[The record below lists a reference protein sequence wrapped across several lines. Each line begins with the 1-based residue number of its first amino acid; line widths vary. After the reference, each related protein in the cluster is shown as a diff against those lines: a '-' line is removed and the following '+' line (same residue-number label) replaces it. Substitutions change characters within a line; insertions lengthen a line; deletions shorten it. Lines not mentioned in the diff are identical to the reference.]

1 MSSPPL
7 PDNALLLWLQDE
19 SNNECATSEAITQM
33 YSIFDDDENEPIEH
47 FQQDDRHHCFL
58 IFEAADE
65 DATPT
70 ATILHHL
77 ARVPT
82 RIGNPTPFDGSWYLS
97 SNLQI
102 GGQQITVELPD
113 ELFTVADP
121 VQVYTP
127 NRIQGE
133 IGNNPDLEQ
142 IDFEV
147 SDANLEDLEAITT
160 RNAVWIPNQ
169 YAALLLDDSL
179 TPVATWSRIYGA
191 ILQNG
196 HQDSCEPL
204 IQFLQVQ
211 LLGRNATNDL
221 PFVIGEDIVQ
231 PIMAPSLIRHRN
243 ALHRHMFVAPV
254 PGAPPLVPP
263 PQGISAQDFQALV
276 IALRGGHTNPT
287 PAVAGTAVTTVEKRW
302 SVNLLTLLKLT
313 HCTTVAELSPVWSA
327 IANGPKKEERNI
339 LQAALDDHAQSPGA
353 ATTAPLTV
361 TKDLHNTIVNLMFWS
376 GDPDRLDEGLHP
388 FRTVYTSTAKTS
400 MDQTH
405 LQTYDLLANDGNLDL
420 QNIKMFQ
427 HIFKSDWPTSFP
439 QLDTTL
445 KSYQNLMVLLLKPT
459 HPYVA
464 AYSVFLNLWNSISV
478 QLAEL
483 FATDPRKPAQF
494 LRSIQLRTAVYWQSL
509 NALSPMEARM
519 LPPPNFAEL
528 LNSLRVQSWIAPVL
542 PGAPTVNPYNGV
554 TPGTPGHA
562 PAPGPAPAPAPP
574 APAPPAGLT
583 PRTSV
588 VNPAPIAEVKTAME
602 GRNFQLRV
610 LLRNGVRAPTTNN
623 GEEVC
628 MSYHTINR
636 CFSDCYRKASHRPLV
651 GAEKST
657 FCTFIQDNVVAPDLG
672 RS

>member
-1 MSSPPL
+1 
-7 PDNALLLWLQDE
+7 LLLWLQDE

-33 YSIFDDDENEPIEH
+33 YSIFDDDENDPIEH

-58 IFEAADE
+58 IFEADDE

-82 RIGNPTPFDGSWYLS
+82 RIGNATPFDGNWYLS

-102 GGQQITVELPD
+102 GGHQITVELPD
-113 ELFTVADP
+113 ELFARGEP

-133 IGNNPDLEQ
+133 IGNDPDLEQ
-142 IDFEV
+142 LDIEV
-147 SDANLEDLEAITT
+147 TDANLEDLEPITT
-160 RNAVWIPNQ
+160 RSAIWIPNQ

-179 TPVATWSRIYGA
+179 TPVVTWSRIYGA

-196 HQDSCEPL
+196 HQDSCKPL
-204 IQFLQVQ
+204 INFLQVQ
-211 LLGRNATNDL
+211 LLGSNAANVF
-221 PFVIGEDIVQ
+221 PFVIGEDLIQ

-243 ALHRHMFVAPV
+243 SVHRHMAVTPV
-254 PGAPPLVPP
+254 LGAPPLVPP

-276 IALRGGHTNPT
+276 TALRGGQTNPA
-287 PAVAGTAVTTVEKRW
+287 PAAPGTSGTTVEKRW

-313 HCTTVAELSPVWSA
+313 HCTTVAELPPVWSA
-327 IANGPKKEERNI
+327 IADGPKKEERNI
-339 LQAALDDHAQSPGA
+339 LQAALDDHARSPGA

-420 QNIKMFQ
+420 QNIRMFQ
-427 HIFKSDWPTSFP
+427 HIFKSDWPTSYT

-445 KSYQNLMVLLLKPT
+445 KSYQNLIVLLLKPT

-528 LNSLRVQSWIAPVL
+528 LNSLRIQSWIAPVL
-542 PGAPTVNPYNGV
+542 PGAPLVNPYNGAS
-554 TPGTPGHA
+554 PGIPA
-562 PAPGPAPAPAPP
+562 PAPASGPASAPAPAPAPTP
-574 APAPPAGLT
+574 PPAAPT
-583 PRTSV
+583 TRTSV
-588 VNPAPIAEVKTAME
+588 VNPSPIPEVKTAME

-610 LLRNGVRAPTTNN
+610 LLRNGVRAPTTN
-623 GEEVC
+623 GGDDVC
-628 MSYHTINR
+628 MSFHSVNR
-636 CFSDCYRKASHRPLV
+636 CFSDCHRKATHRPLV
-651 GAEKST
+651 GAELT
-657 FCTFIQDNVVAPDLG
+657 NFCTFIQENVVVPDLG